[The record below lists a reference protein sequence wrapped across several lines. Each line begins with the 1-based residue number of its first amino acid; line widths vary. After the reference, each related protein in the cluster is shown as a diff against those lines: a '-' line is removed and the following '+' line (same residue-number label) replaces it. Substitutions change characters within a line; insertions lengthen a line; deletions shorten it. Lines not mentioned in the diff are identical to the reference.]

1 MRGARRTSLLL
12 GTIALFLLA
21 FFVLAGALS
30 HTPAEAPR
38 DVSLSPRE
46 NPFDSVVLEAK
57 AAIVVDAR
65 QSKILYAKNEEAQL
79 PLASLTKL
87 MTALVV
93 AESLPP
99 DSTVTIRREDLA
111 PEGDTGLRESQ
122 KWKVDDLLAFTL
134 LTSSNDGVEALTR
147 AFPGS
152 ALTALN
158 EKAQNLSLP
167 QTFFSNSSGLDAGPS
182 YSGGYGSAKDVA
194 VLFSY
199 LLRRHSAI
207 LEATRSREILFGPE
221 GEGEGIVGKN
231 TNKAISE
238 IPGVIASKTG
248 FTDLAGGNVAIAF
261 DAGPLRPIIIVVL
274 GSTLEGRFTDA
285 LSLAQTAL
293 AALPAE

>member
-1 MRGARRTSLLL
+1 MKGAHRASLLL

-21 FFVLAGALS
+21 FLVLAGALPN
-30 HTPAEAPR
+30 TPAELPR
-38 DVSLSPRE
+38 DISLSPRE

-65 QSKILYAKNEEAQL
+65 QGKIIYAKNEEAQL

-99 DSTVTIRREDLA
+99 DSTVTIKREDLA
-111 PEGDTGLRESQ
+111 PEGDTGLREGQ
-122 KWKVDDLLAFTL
+122 RWKVGDLLAFSL
-134 LTSSNDGVEALTR
+134 LTSSNDGVEALAR
-147 AFPGS
+147 ALPGS

-167 QTFFSNSSGLDAGPS
+167 QTFFSNSSGLDVGPS
-182 YSGGYGSAKDVA
+182 YSGGYGSAKDIA

-274 GSTLEGRFTDA
+274 GSTLEGRFADA

-293 AALPAE
+293 AALSAE